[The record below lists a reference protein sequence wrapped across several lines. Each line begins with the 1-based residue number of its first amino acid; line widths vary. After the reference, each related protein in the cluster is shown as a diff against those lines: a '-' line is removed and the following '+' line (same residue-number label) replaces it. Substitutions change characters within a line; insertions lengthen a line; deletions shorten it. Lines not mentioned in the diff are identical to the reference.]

1 MLNKFFI
8 PVVALAALV
17 ALYGM
22 ITGQWMITV
31 FFIALGVV
39 LVALWR
45 WSIRPMLKKFLIPAT
60 VLVTLLAIY
69 CILTAQWIY
78 AALFLA
84 TALALALVALW
95 KYW

>member
-1 MLNKFFI
+1 MLNKLII
-8 PVVALAALV
+8 PITVLVALL

-22 ITGQWMITV
+22 ITGQWMIAI
-31 FFIALGVV
+31 FFIAFGVV

-45 WSIRPMLKKFLIPAT
+45 WSIRPMLKKFLIPLT
-60 VLVTLLAIY
+60 VLLTLLAIY

>member
-1 MLNKFFI
+1 MLKKLLI
-8 PVVALAALV
+8 PVTVLV
-17 ALYGM
+17 TLLALYSA
-22 ITGQWMITV
+22 ITGQWMIAV
-31 FFIALGVV
+31 FFIAFGVV

-45 WSIRPMLKKFLIPAT
+45 WSVRPMLKKFLVPAT
-60 VLVTLLAIY
+60 ALATLIAIY
-69 CILTAQWIY
+69 CILTAQWIS